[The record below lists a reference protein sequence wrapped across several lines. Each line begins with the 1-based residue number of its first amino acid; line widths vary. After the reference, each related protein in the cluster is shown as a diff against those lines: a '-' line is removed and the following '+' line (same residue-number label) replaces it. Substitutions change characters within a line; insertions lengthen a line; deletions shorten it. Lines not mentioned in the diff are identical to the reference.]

1 VVLAPRVRQA
11 TILAC
16 ALSSTGEM
24 HEELS
29 VLKLVTARL
38 DAAGLAYMVTG
49 SVALSLYAE
58 PRMTRDVDLVVEL
71 GPSDTARLVDVFG
84 AEFHVDAD
92 RIRDAITARSMFN
105 VIHTAAV
112 VKLDIIVRK
121 AGAYREAEFRRRRRA
136 EIDGASM
143 WVVSPEDLLLSKLDW
158 ARDSRSEVQ
167 LRDVQK
173 LIKAQPSLDWTYI
186 QDWADRLGLRELVR
200 EVRL

>member
-1 VVLAPRVRQA
+1 
-11 TILAC
+11 
-16 ALSSTGEM
+16 M

-38 DAAGLAYMVTG
+38 DAAGFAYMVTG

-173 LIKAQPSLDWTYI
+173 LIQAQPSLDWTYI
-186 QDWADRLGLRELVR
+186 QEWADRLGLRELVR